1 MIDRLPTLVALPLAR
16 SAAGGGQRKDLL
28 RLAFENLVGILG
40 AVVVGDLLDQLGEI
54 ERAEDPTEA
63 QNGITSALRG
73 DEGDALLAPLRSI
86 GLEQMALGKWLALL
100 RAMNVFVPSVGI
112 TPRIPDAIEVYG
124 ACKKAMDELVRIRN
138 EDAHGPAIPPEKL
151 DEVLDE
157 RQALI
162 ESVLDRCGFLE
173 SWSMVQFD
181 RFEIEGDRQVRIG
194 TRFRGPDATSVR
206 LEDVADGVP
215 LRQPLLLDASGRNWV
230 NLSPLLLVAP
240 IDGGGGSHAA
250 VFSKEIKGD
259 SGRLSFV
266 GAEGSSTIEV
276 DRWVERHGAEL
287 DERRRLLRRYFR
299 SPELRS
305 PGLEAD
311 MRLASTRIVVGEDGT
326 SLVMSVANRKGAA
339 EIEAVRLVVSL
350 PECLEFQFKPRED
363 VHLIDSRRCEWQID
377 MLAPGERR
385 ELELEVIATG
395 HGAEVIPPA
404 IVEFEYRRSE
414 DSDSL
419 DAAGSEEVDGVVVE
433 AIHHGFEDPV
443 RPIVNIERRIIPAQ
457 GSTRI
462 EIGDVFEFEVRIENA
477 GLGRAEGV
485 SAVVVPSDGLS
496 IVEGDR
502 EFGFS
507 LAPGASRSLRWVVR
521 AERHGIHQIRVSDL
535 VYRDLA
541 GMTFVTECSEER
553 QFLVR
558 ADRRKRLRYAMREIL
573 DDLVIDTQES
583 SRITALT
590 DGLKN
595 LIPDDQ
601 EREKVRHAAES
612 DAVIQVVRRLVEEA
626 FEGRAASFRENLHH
640 ETSWQEKKHPDRGR
654 RRVLSYFWEEIPFFA
669 IDISDSAHGNL
680 WFHSIPVKGFTDRAP
695 FVNDE
700 AMGIYPDSRTLNGT
714 LNHVV
719 GWADLRAGSP
729 GGVRFFKQ
737 WLARIVQRIEREYVP
752 WRTTSRSIAALL
764 GGRAV
769 LQRSRYELAF
779 SEGRSELLGLQETG
793 GSIRSRLYS
802 GAVLPEGKPGTFRIG
817 LLPGASGKPSRA
829 RIAAKWLGE
838 QIREGLLPGHTMCRL
853 VEDPAAFEAADSGVM
868 LLTTCVDSDQTDG
881 LGEVVSQLIREC
893 RAAAWREAG
902 SSTVTE
908 MRGGVPAI
916 LNSERMVNWLEP
928 RLDDLAAAGILCRL
942 TPATRADVRGT
953 LEFVLPDVE
962 VNGEPRVLGRLLPG
976 GGDGEC
982 WIAWYEGMADDHP
995 VLDLIELP
1003 EDRWSATEKVP
1014 VAINPGLSM
1023 RLRSDALD
1031 DGSLA
1036 VWVDA
1041 MIVAASVNA
1050 KPAWPARFR
1059 PFVLEAVRRIE
1070 PRFDWIA
1077 TRLAEGKLSL
1087 DQLVQEAGGDGKP
1100 IRLAANRLASWQSRY
1115 DRAAPLRR
1123 VDDSIELAA
1132 WARNPGD

>member
-1 MIDRLPTLVALPLAR
+1 MLDHYPTPIALPLAR
-16 SAAGGGQRKDLL
+16 AAERGGQRKDLL
-28 RLAFENLVGILG
+28 RLAYENLAGLLG
-40 AVVVGDLLDQLGEI
+40 AIVVGDLLDHLSRI
-54 ERAEDPTEA
+54 DKSEDPSEVEA
-63 QNGITSALRG
+63 KVLAALRG
-73 DEGDALLAPLRSI
+73 DEGEAALAPLRAI

-100 RAMNVFVPSVGI
+100 RTMATFVPSIGVQ
-112 TPRIPDAIEVYG
+112 PAVPEALEVYG
-124 ACKKAMDELVRIRN
+124 TCKKAMDELVRLRN
-138 EDAHGPAIPPEKL
+138 EDAHGPAIPAEQL
-151 DEVLDE
+151 G
-157 RQALI
+157 
-162 ESVLDRCGFLE
+162 SVLDHRRSLIDSVLAGCDFFQ
-173 SWSMVQFD
+173 SWTLVQID

-194 TRFRGPDATSVR
+194 TRYRGPEPTSIRLVDAG
-206 LEDVADGVP
+206 EGVP
-215 LRQPLLLDASGRNWV
+215 LRQPVLLHESGRRWV

-240 IDGGGGSHAA
+240 IDGGGGLHAA
-250 VFSKEIKGD
+250 IYSKEIKGD
-259 SGRLSFV
+259 PNRLSFV
-266 GAEGSSTIEV
+266 GTEGTSTVEV
-276 DRWVERHGAEL
+276 DRWGQRHGGDLE
-287 DERRRLLRRYFR
+287 ERRQQLRRYFR
-299 SPELRS
+299 SPELRA
-305 PGLEAD
+305 PGLDAD
-311 MRLASTRIVVGEDGT
+311 MRLASTRVVVGEDRT
-326 SLVMSVANRKGAA
+326 ALLVSVSNRKGSA
-339 EIEAVRLVVSL
+339 ELHSVRIVVAL
-350 PECLEFQFKPRED
+350 PECLAFDFEPCAGVRM
-363 VHLIDSRRCEWQID
+363 IDDRKCEWMFD
-377 MLAPGERR
+377 VLVPGERR
-385 ELELEVIATG
+385 ELELGVIATG
-395 HGAEVIPPA
+395 HGAEAIPPA
-404 IVEFEYRRSE
+404 IVEFEYQRTE
-414 DSDSL
+414 DSDDL
-419 DAAGSEEVDGVVVE
+419 DAEGVEEIGGVVVE
-433 AIHHGFEDPV
+433 AIDHGFEDPI
-443 RPIVNIERRIIPAQ
+443 RPIVNLERRIIPPE
-457 GSTRI
+457 GETRI
-462 EIGDVFEFEVRIENA
+462 EIGDVFEFELQLENV
-477 GLGRAEGV
+477 GLGRAENV
-485 SAVVVPSDGLS
+485 SAVIMPSEGLR
-496 IVEGDR
+496 IVEGDPA
-502 EFGFS
+502 FGFS
-507 LAPGASRSLRWVVR
+507 LAPGAVRVIRWAMR
-521 AERHGIHQIRVSDL
+521 ADRHGIHQIRVSDL
-535 VYRDLA
+535 VYRDLSGA
-541 GMTFVTECSEER
+541 TFLTECSEER

-558 ADRRKRLRYAMREIL
+558 ADRRKRLRYDMREML
-573 DDLVIDTQES
+573 EDLVVDADEEA
-583 SRITALT
+583 RIT
-590 DGLKN
+590 GLVEG
-595 LIPDDQ
+595 LRQSIPNEE
-601 EREKVRHAAES
+601 ERARLRFAAES
-612 DAVIQVVRRLVEEA
+612 DAVVQIVRRLVEGA
-626 FEGRAASFRENLHH
+626 FEGRSLSFRENLHV
-640 ETSWQEKKHPDRGR
+640 ETAWQAKKHSERGG
-654 RRVLSYFWEEIPFFA
+654 RRVLSFFWEDVPFFA
-669 IDISDSAHGNL
+669 IDITESGSGRL
-680 WFHSIPVKGFTDRAP
+680 WFHSLPVKGFTDRAP
-695 FVNDE
+695 FVQDE
-700 AMGIYPDSRTLNGT
+700 AKGVFPDSRTLNGS
-714 LNHVV
+714 LDHVV
-719 GWADLRAGSP
+719 DWAELRGGSP

-752 WRTTSRSIAALL
+752 WRTTSRTIAALL